1 MTTRWTAVAD
11 WLEALRERP
20 RPRLDLSPE
29 GARLAC
35 DVALDALSPP
45 VLARVAAMDV
55 VPFERARFVA
65 ARTVCTAPLEWMAVL
80 LGRGTAVE
88 LQVPSAP
95 SDTGRLWADWGASAR
110 ALGLPLVVGTR
121 GEGMARS
128 DAPLV
133 VVMGGDDTIRELVGG
148 VPVGARYLGFG
159 ARYSVAVCENPAD
172 AEAVARDLVLHDG
185 RGCMSP
191 GLVLAHDEGVADA
204 LAQALAAAEARWP
217 RGRLSDAEHAAIR
230 SRGALAQVSGRAV
243 HGEAWAVHVLPWSR
257 RRVESLPRAPLVVV
271 PPDLD
276 EALAQFAADPHLST
290 LGTSRPLTP
299 TAGGRIV
306 PVGCQQ
312 RPPVERHHDG
322 VDWLRVAANPGD
334 PLASGDTVGRGGLAP
349 KEAT

>member
-1 MTTRWTAVAD
+1 MTPRWTDVAR
-11 WLEALRERP
+11 WLEALRDQP
-20 RPRLDLSPE
+20 RPRLDLSVE
-29 GARLAC
+29 GAHLAC
-35 DVALDALSPP
+35 DVALDALSPA

-55 VPFERARFVA
+55 APFGRARFVA

-95 SDTGRLWADWGASAR
+95 SDTGRLWAAWGASAR

-121 GEGMARS
+121 GEGMERS

-133 VVMGGDDTIRELVGG
+133 VVMGGDDTIRELARG
-148 VPVGARYLGFG
+148 VSSGAQYLGFG
-159 ARYSVAVCENPAD
+159 SRYSAAVCEDAGD

-191 GLVLAHDEGVADA
+191 GLVLAHDADVANA
-204 LAQALAAAEARWP
+204 LAQALEAAQAKWP

-230 SRGALAQVSGRAV
+230 SRGALARVSGRV
-243 HGEAWAVHVLPWSR
+243 VQGDAWAVHVLPWSR

-276 EALAQFAADPHLST
+276 EALAQLAADPHLST
-290 LGTSRPLTP
+290 LGTSRPLAP
-299 TAGGRIV
+299 TAGGRVV

-322 VDWLRVAANPGD
+322 VDWLRVAAIPGD
-334 PLASGDTVGRGGLAP
+334 PLASGDILRGGGP
-349 KEAT
+349 SPTEAK